1 MTDANNKTRI
11 VTPGPATEKTE
22 ATPAPDN
29 AAPVRTGKE
38 SEARV
43 REIRAREQDLW
54 DFQQELI
61 RQTLALLNSMKNH
74 PAILPLLLEFNEVI
88 NSILESSA
96 EEWLEIAQG
105 YLQRSKDYAEQA
117 AEENDPQ
124 SKRQHLA
131 NSEKAAS
138 KAATIK
144 KTTDEIMQRVSA
156 RKEELAACAAALTK
170 LNDQTAL
177 LPQNTCPLVDQ
188 PF

>member
-29 AAPVRTGKE
+29 AASVRTVNE
-38 SEARV
+38 SDARL

-54 DFQQELI
+54 DFNQELL
-61 RQTLALLNSMKNH
+61 RQTLTLFKQYKND
-74 PAILPLLLEFNEVI
+74 PAMLPLLLKLGEVM
-88 NSILESSA
+88 NSMVVSSA
-96 EEWLEIAQG
+96 EECLQIAQG
-105 YLQRSKDYAEQA
+105 YLQRSKDYSEQA

-156 RKEELAACAAALTK
+156 RKEELAAVAAALPK
-170 LNDQTAL
+170 LNAD
-177 LPQNTCPLVDQ
+177 
-188 PF
+188 

>member
-1 MTDANNKTRI
+1 MTNANNKTRI
-11 VTPGPATEKTE
+11 VTPDPATEKTE
-22 ATPAPDN
+22 ATPASDN
-29 AAPVRTGKE
+29 AAPVQTDKK

-61 RQTLALLNSMKNH
+61 RQTLARLKQLKNH
-74 PAILPLLLEFNEVI
+74 PEILPLLLEFNEVT
-88 NSILESSA
+88 NSIVESSA

-124 SKRQHLA
+124 SKQQHLA

-138 KAATIK
+138 KAASIK

-156 RKEELAACAAALTK
+156 RKEELAALAAAFPKT
-170 LNDQTAL
+170 
-177 LPQNTCPLVDQ
+177 
-188 PF
+188 